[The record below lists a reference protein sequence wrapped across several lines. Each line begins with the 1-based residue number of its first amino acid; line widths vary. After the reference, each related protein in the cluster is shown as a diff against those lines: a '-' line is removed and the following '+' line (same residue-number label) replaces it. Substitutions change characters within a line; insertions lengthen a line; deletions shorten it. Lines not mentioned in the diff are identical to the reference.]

1 MAQHLA
7 LPIVVTGAG
16 RLATV
21 EQDSAADVAQSVAL
35 LVDTRPG
42 ERRAE
47 PGYGVPDPLFGGVDL
62 AEVTEAIVEW
72 EDRADLVF
80 AETVARGVLD
90 SVQVNGDT
98 TGPAVLDADD
108 PTSTETGA

>member
-7 LPIVVTGAG
+7 LPIAVTGSG

-21 EQDSAADVAQSVAL
+21 EQDSEADLAQCVAL

-62 AEVTEAIVEW
+62 AEITQAIVTW
-72 EDRADLVF
+72 EDRADLMF
-80 AETVARGVLD
+80 AEDVARGVID
-90 SVQVNGDT
+90 SVQVYGDT
-98 TGPAVLDADD
+98 TGPADLD
-108 PTSTETGA
+108 TSVEG